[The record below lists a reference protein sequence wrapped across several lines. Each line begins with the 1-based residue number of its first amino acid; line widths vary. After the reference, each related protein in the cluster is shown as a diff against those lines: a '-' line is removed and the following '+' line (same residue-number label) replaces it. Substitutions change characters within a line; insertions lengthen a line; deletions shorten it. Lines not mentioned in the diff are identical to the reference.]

1 MELVTDFAH
10 RLDEAMRQ
18 RHIRA
23 YELSR
28 ISGISKSNISNYL
41 SGHYK
46 PNRERTTKLA
56 NALQVNEM
64 WIIGYDCKM
73 ERFELTHDEK
83 KDELLRAINSMSD
96 EQIKKTLIFVREFII
111 KNETN

>member
-10 RLDEAMRQ
+10 RLDEAMRN
-18 RHIRA
+18 RRIRA

-41 SGHYK
+41 SGNYK
-46 PNRERTTKLA
+46 PNRDRTTQLA

-64 WIIGYDCKM
+64 WLIGYDCKM
-73 ERFELTHDEK
+73 ERFELTHDEN
-83 KDELLRAINSMSD
+83 KDDLLRAINSMSD
-96 EQIKKTLIFVREFII
+96 DQIKKTLVFVRDYII
-111 KNETN
+111 KK